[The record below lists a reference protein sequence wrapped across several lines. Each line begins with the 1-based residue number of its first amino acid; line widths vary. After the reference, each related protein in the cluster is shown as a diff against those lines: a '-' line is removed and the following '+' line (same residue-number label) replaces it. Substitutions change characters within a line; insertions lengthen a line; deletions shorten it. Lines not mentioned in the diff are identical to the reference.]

1 MSIALPTI
9 HLNGTS
15 PEMLRDDY
23 KKVYWSVSQAIEAL
37 EKAEFNPRDFYLQ
50 GEKEWQT
57 AKRER
62 EEIFKKLRDVKEYA
76 MAWYI
81 HADDTILT
89 KP

>member
-23 KKVYWSVSQAIEAL
+23 EKVYWSVSQAIEAL
-37 EKAEFNPRDFYLQ
+37 KKAEFNPRDFYPQ
-50 GEKEWQT
+50 GEEEWQT

-62 EEIFKKLRDVKEYA
+62 EEIFKKLRDAKEYA
-76 MAWYI
+76 MAWYV
-81 HADDTILT
+81 HADDRCS
-89 KP
+89 